1 MDESYKYNMEDML
14 FLNKVQKQAKL
25 GHDVKVKVVATLE
38 SVYKELG
45 HKEVFWALGI
55 FCFLIWV
62 LCEHAIIF

>member
-1 MDESYKYNMEDML
+1 MSIFVIFQMDESYKYNMEDML

-45 HKEVFWALGI
+45 HKEVF
-55 FCFLIWV
+55 
-62 LCEHAIIF
+62 